1 MTLNHWNKGSGL
13 KAGQNVVC
21 RIEAATVG
29 GYAVKTTSNQPGY
42 LVTPMKF
49 REGEEVLA
57 QFVSVQGNRMVL
69 SPLLGDQQV
78 SKPRR

>member
-1 MTLNHWNKGSGL
+1 MTLNHWNKSSGM

-21 RIEAATVG
+21 KIEAATVG
-29 GYAVKTTSNQPGY
+29 GYAVKTTTNLPGY
-42 LVTPMKF
+42 LVTPLKF

-57 QFVSVQGNRMVL
+57 QFVSIQGNRMVL

-78 SKPRR
+78 TRPRR